1 MISAHDTATSHNF
14 ARYHTATNV
23 YTYIRTYMWHKSRLI
38 SSETGS
44 QSPVLDSRFRIL
56 PPIRFDRR
64 IPNDLDSRLKRS
76 LTTLTVACA
85 GRFRSPGHVPAIGN
99 VPARNRRG
107 VAAFRSSSIIK
118 EHGRVQSENTTLAG
132 LTLVPICRN
141 HVQPEVCSDG
151 KRPELKQLGGAK
163 LAPRK

>member
-1 MISAHDTATSHNF
+1 MAQEPTDFQRN
-14 ARYHTATNV
+14 
-23 YTYIRTYMWHKSRLI
+23 W
-38 SSETGS
+38 
-44 QSPVLDSRFRIL
+44 QSVACFRFTLSIL

-99 VPARNRRG
+99 VPARNGRG

-132 LTLVPICRN
+132 R
-141 HVQPEVCSDG
+141 
-151 KRPELKQLGGAK
+151 
-163 LAPRK
+163 